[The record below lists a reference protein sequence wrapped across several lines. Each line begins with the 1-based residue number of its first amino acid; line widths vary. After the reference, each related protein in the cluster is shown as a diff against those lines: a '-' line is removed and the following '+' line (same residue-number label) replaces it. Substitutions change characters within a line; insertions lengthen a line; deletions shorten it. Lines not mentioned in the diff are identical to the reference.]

1 MSVMQTIWL
10 AIVQGLTEFLPV
22 SSSGHLILFAE
33 FSSFNDQGLAVD
45 IALHIG
51 SLLAVLIYFYEDIT
65 KMLKSFFKNFLL
77 PNFSDKNNKLAYM
90 IIIASI
96 PALILGFLLRN
107 FGMEWLRSAK
117 VVGWT
122 ILFYG
127 LVLFYADK
135 IGKNNKTTEN
145 IGLKEAILIGLAQCL
160 ALIPGTSRSG
170 VTITMAR
177 FLGINRSEA
186 AKFSMLL
193 SVPTIAAAGA
203 LETFRLWKKSAIL
216 EVYET
221 FDAIGYS
228 FIASLL
234 VIFFM
239 MKWLKKFTF
248 LPFVVYRVALGLA
261 LILYSYGVF

>member
-1 MSVMQTIWL
+1 MSVMQTVCL

-65 KMLKSFFKNFLL
+65 KMLKSLFQNFLL

-107 FGMEWLRSAK
+107 LGMEWLRSAK

-221 FDAIGYS
+221 FDAVGYS

-248 LPFVVYRVALGLA
+248 LPFVIYRVALGLI

>member
-1 MSVMQTIWL
+1 MSVMQTVCL

-65 KMLKSFFKNFLL
+65 KMLKSLFQNFLL

-107 FGMEWLRSAK
+107 LGMEWLRSAK

-127 LVLFYADK
+127 LFLFYADK

-145 IGLKEAILIGLAQCL
+145 IGFKDAILIGLAQCL

-177 FLGINRSEA
+177 FLGISRSES
-186 AKFSMLL
+186 AKFSILL

-203 LETFRLWKKSAIL
+203 LEIFRLWKKSAIL
-216 EVYET
+216 EVYEI
-221 FDAIGYS
+221 FDTVGYS

-248 LPFVVYRVALGLA
+248 LPFVIYRVALGLI